1 MAMSKQKKIVVLG
14 AGYAG
19 VLIAKKIE
27 KKLKKAKKLDHVE
40 ITIIDKNP
48 FHTMLTELHEV
59 AAWRVDEENIRLD
72 LKKIF
77 AGRQVNVVQDHI
89 TLTDYDNH
97 TLTGEN
103 GSYSYDYLVMASGC
117 KTTFWGVP
125 GAKTYSYPLWSF
137 QEATT
142 LRDHI
147 MNMFRTAS
155 IEKDIERKKELLTF
169 FVVGAG
175 FTGVEM
181 VGELAELA
189 PILCKRFYIDPALV
203 NINIIDMLP
212 GPMPF
217 MHKKSVARAIKRL
230 DKMNVNQIYNASV
243 KEVKEDGLA
252 FEVDRESVFQKSET
266 IIWVAGTEGSE
277 IAMNSEDLGVVEN
290 SRGRIQTDKHLRSVQ
305 HTNVYVAGD
314 NMFFIPEGEERPV
327 PQMVE
332 NCEHCAPI
340 IAKNIIAEV
349 FGGNPTE
356 AYAPKFKGA
365 MVCIGGKYGTAYGGL
380 PGKFFVM
387 PSFFAMFA
395 KHFINILYFVQ
406 VLGWNKVF
414 KYIKTQFFTIRDNRS
429 FVGGHFSNKTS
440 TFWSVPLRILLGIYL
455 VYIAYTRIEGGWL
468 NTAVLQDTFYDVA
481 GAFRPVAP
489 IPGTSIYNDVTLF
502 DYFRISAHI
511 VNNSML
517 LWFRSVPVDSF
528 LRSFVIG
535 SHNSQM
541 FWQWLVVIF
550 EGLVGLALIAG
561 LFTKLAAVGVLA
573 WAVIVLSTVG
583 LSIHQFWMPFAAIAC
598 FAAGKVLS
606 LDYYVGPWLAR
617 KWKKI
622 PFVRK
627 WYLYND

>member
-1 MAMSKQKKIVVLG
+1 MSKQKEIVVLG

-27 KKLKKAKKLDHVE
+27 KKLRKTKRLNHVE

-59 AAWRVDEENIRLD
+59 AAWRVDEESIRLD

-77 AGRQVNVVQDHI
+77 AGRKVNVVQDNI
-89 TLTDYDNH
+89 TITDYDNNK
-97 TLTGEN
+97 LTGEN
-103 GSYSYDYLVMASGC
+103 GSYNYDYLVMASGC

-125 GAKTYSYPLWSF
+125 GAEEYSYPLWSF
-137 QEATT
+137 GEAAT

-147 MNMFRTAS
+147 MKMFRTAS

-181 VGELAELA
+181 AGELAELA
-189 PILCKRFYIDPALV
+189 PILCKRFYIEPELV

-217 MHKKSVARAIKRL
+217 LHKKAINRAIKRL

-243 KEVKEDGLA
+243 KEVKADGLA
-252 FEVDRESVFQKSET
+252 FEVDGKNNFQKSET

-277 IAMNSEDLGVVEN
+277 IAMKSEDLGIVEN
-290 SRGRIQTDKHLRSVQ
+290 SRGRIQTDKHLRSVK
-305 HTNVYVAGD
+305 HANVYIAGD
-314 NMFFIPEGEERPV
+314 NMYFIPEGEERPV

-349 FGGNPTE
+349 FGGQPTE
-356 AYAPKFKGA
+356 VYKPKFKGA
-365 MVCIGGKYGTAYGGL
+365 MVCIGGQYGTAYGGM

-414 KYIKTQFFTIRDNRS
+414 KYIKTQFFTIRDDRS

-440 TFWSVPLRILLGIYL
+440 TFWVVPLRILAGIYF
-455 VYIAYTRIEGGWL
+455 AYLGYVRTTSAFGWL
-468 NTAVLQDTFYDVA
+468 SEPVLQERFYSIA
-481 GAFRPVAP
+481 ETFRPIAP
-489 IPGTSIYNDVTLF
+489 YPMTDINLF
-502 DYFRISAHI
+502 DYIRFTIHI
-511 VNNSML
+511 IDNSML
-517 LWFRSVPVDSF
+517 VWLRTVPMDWF
-528 LRSFVIG
+528 LQTFVMPY
-535 SHNSQM
+535 QM
-541 FWQWLVVIF
+541 FWQITIVLFYI
-550 EGLVGLALIAG
+550 LVGLALIAG
-561 LFTKLAAVGVLA
+561 LFTKLAAVGLIIWTFVVL
-573 WAVIVLSTVG
+573 LTTG
-583 LSIHQFWMPFAAIAC
+583 LSIHQFWIPFAAIAF
-598 FAAGKVLS
+598 FAGGKVLS

-622 PFVRK
+622 PFVKK

>member
-1 MAMSKQKKIVVLG
+1 MAENKKIVVLG

-27 KKLKKAKKLDHVE
+27 KKLKKAKKLDGVE

-77 AGRQVNVVQDHI
+77 AGRQVNVVQDNI
-89 TLTDYDNH
+89 IETDYATN
-97 TLTGEN
+97 TLIGEGGKYN
-103 GSYSYDYLVMASGC
+103 YDHLVMASGC
-117 KTTFWGVP
+117 KTTFWGVK
-125 GAKTYSYPLWSF
+125 GAEEYSFPLWSF
-137 QEATT
+137 QEAAT

-147 MNMFRTAS
+147 MAMFREAS

-189 PILCKRFYIDPALV
+189 PILCKRFHIDPEHV

-217 MHKKSVARAIKRL
+217 LHQKAIDRSIKRL
-230 DKMNVNQIYNASV
+230 NKMNVNQIYNASV

-252 FEVDRESVFQKSET
+252 FEVDGKMNFKKSET
-266 IIWVAGTEGSE
+266 IIWVAGTEGSD
-277 IAMNSEDLGVVEN
+277 IAMQSEDLGIVER
-290 SRGRIQTDKHLRSVQ
+290 SRGRIQTDKHLRAVQ
-305 HTNVYVAGD
+305 YPNVYVAGD
-314 NMFFIPEGEERPV
+314 NMFFIPEGEDRPV

-340 IAKNIIAEV
+340 IAKNIISEV
-349 FGGNPTE
+349 FGDQPTE
-356 AYAPKFKGA
+356 VYAPKFKGA
-365 MVCIGGKYGTAYGGL
+365 MVCIGGRYGTAYGGL

-406 VLGWNKVF
+406 VLGWNKVA
-414 KYIKTQFFTIRDNRS
+414 KYLKTQFFTIKDNRS

-440 TFWSVPLRILLGIYL
+440 TLWTVPLRMLLGVYL
-455 VYIAYTRIEGGWL
+455 VYTAYTRIEGGWL
-468 NTAVLQDTFYDVA
+468 NTAILQDTFYDVA
-481 GAFRPVAP
+481 AAFRPVAP
-489 IPGTSIYNDVTLF
+489 IPGTSIYNDVNLF

-528 LRSFVIG
+528 LQSFVLP
-535 SHNSQM
+535 NQM
-541 FWQWLVVIF
+541 FWQWSIVLF
-550 EGLVGLALIAG
+550 EFAIGLALIAG
-561 LFTKLAAVGVLA
+561 LFTKLASVGVIT

-606 LDYYVGPWLAR
+606 LDYYVGPWLAK
-617 KWKKI
+617 KWRNI
-622 PFVRK
+622 PFVKK

>member
-1 MAMSKQKKIVVLG
+1 MNKQKEIIVLG

-27 KKLKKAKKLDHVE
+27 KRLRKTKKLEQVN

-77 AGRQVNVVQDHI
+77 AGRQVNVVQDTI
-89 TLTDYDNH
+89 TTTDYDNN
-97 TLTGEN
+97 TLTGE
-103 GSYSYDYLVMASGC
+103 SKDYRYDYLVMASGC

-125 GAKTYSYPLWSF
+125 GAEEYSFPLWSF
-137 QEATT
+137 EEATT

-147 MNMFRTAS
+147 MNMFRSAS

-189 PILCKRFYIDPALV
+189 PIMCKRFHIDPELV

-217 MHKKSVARAIKRL
+217 MHKKSIARAVKRL
-230 DKMNVNQIYNASV
+230 NKMNVNQIYNASV

-252 FEVDRESVFQKSET
+252 FVVDDKSMFQKSET
-266 IIWVAGTEGSE
+266 IIWVAGTEGSDV
-277 IAMNSEDLGVVEN
+277 AMNSEDLGVVEN
-290 SRGRIQTDKHLRSVQ
+290 SRGRIQTDKHLRSVE
-305 HTNVYVAGD
+305 HANVYVAGD
-314 NMFFIPEGEERPV
+314 NMFFIPEGEEQPV

-332 NCEHCAPI
+332 NCEHCAPV
-340 IAKNIIAEV
+340 IAKNVIAEV
-349 FGGNPTE
+349 FDGVPTE
-356 AYAPKFKGA
+356 EYKPKFKGA

-406 VLGWNKVF
+406 VLGFNKVF
-414 KYIKTQFFTIRDNRS
+414 KYIKAQFFTIKDNRS

-440 TFWSVPLRILLGIYL
+440 TFWVVPLRIFVGLYFLYLGYQ
-455 VYIAYTRIEGGWL
+455 RIQFGWL
-468 NTAVLQDTFYDVA
+468 EAPVFQDMFYDVA
-481 GAFRPVAP
+481 EAFRPVAP
-489 IPGTSIYNDVTLF
+489 MAMTDFNLF
-502 DYFRISAHI
+502 DYFRLSFHVIDG
-511 VNNSML
+511 NYML
-517 LWFRSVPVDSF
+517 IWFRSVPMDWF
-528 LRSFVIG
+528 LRTFVL
-535 SHNSQM
+535 SSSAAQM
-541 FWQWLVVIF
+541 FWQWSIVIF
-550 EGLVGLALIAG
+550 LFATGSSLVAG
-561 LFTKLAAVGVLA
+561 LFTKLAALGMIL
-573 WAVIVLSTVG
+573 WGAVVISTVG
-583 LSIHQFWMPFAAIAC
+583 MSIHQLWILFAAIA
-598 FAAGKVLS
+598 FFTAGKVLS
-606 LDYYVGPWLAR
+606 LDYYVGPWLAK
-617 KWKKI
+617 KWRKI
-622 PFVRK
+622 PFVKK